1 MFTPTITV
9 YYGSLINPTTL
20 TSYETITGCL
30 IAVNA
35 HGNIDWIIHDVKD
48 SSIQETL
55 LQKGLFDADV
65 TIVPLQEGQ
74 FIMPGFVDTHT
85 HAPQVPNTGTG
96 YQSELLDWLENF
108 TFPMEANF
116 QDVDFA
122 KKVYPSIIKKFI
134 ASGTTTCCYYG
145 TLHLE
150 SNKVLTDIVHS
161 LGQRAL
167 IGKCNMDRNCPSYY
181 IETSS
186 SRSISDTQAFISY
199 VRSLAPGPSNNPG
212 NPLIYPVVTP
222 RFAIS
227 CTNELLSSLK
237 TLVHLDTRLHIQT
250 HISENMKE
258 VEYTKE
264 LYPDCEHYA
273 GVYDSYGL
281 LRNNTILAHAIWLQE
296 KEIDLVK
303 EREVGI
309 SHCPTSNFNLRSG
322 IAPIGKYL
330 DRGVKIG
337 LGTDVSGGFSA
348 SMLVAMRNASI
359 ASTVVALQNNPT
371 NAPIKEGKFTNRQL
385 PLATLLY
392 LATKG
397 GAEVCVLDQQI
408 GSLEPGKSFDALI
421 VDVSSI
427 SSTSKWPG
435 DVDPA
440 LRKISTTTSSSRSS
454 SRAILEGLLEK
465 FVFCGDD
472 RNVFAVFV
480 QGKLIGGTSYA

>member
-1 MFTPTITV
+1 MLTPTVAV
-9 YYGSLINPTTL
+9 YHGSLINPTTL
-20 TSYETITGCL
+20 TSYEAIPNCL

-35 HGNIDWIIHDVKD
+35 HGNIDWIVHDVKD

-55 LQKGLFDADV
+55 LQKGLLDV
-65 TIVPLQEGQ
+65 NIVALQEGQ
-74 FIMPGFVDTHT
+74 FIMPGFIDTHT
-85 HAPQVPNTGTG
+85 HAPQVPNLGTG
-96 YQSELLDWLENF
+96 YQYELLEWLEKF

-116 QDVDFA
+116 QDLDFA
-122 KKVYPSIIKKFI
+122 NQMYPSIVKKFI

-150 SNKVLTDIVHS
+150 SNKVLAGIVHS

-181 IETSS
+181 IEPSS
-186 SRSISDTQAFISY
+186 SSSISDTQEFISF
-199 VRSLAPGPSNNPG
+199 VHSLPPGPSNNPS
-212 NPLIYPVVTP
+212 NPLVYPVVTP

-227 CTNELLSSLK
+227 CTNQLLSSLQN
-237 TLVHLDTRLHIQT
+237 LVHSDPRLHIQT
-250 HISENMKE
+250 HIAENPKE
-258 VEYTKE
+258 VEFTKE

-281 LRNNTILAHAIWLQE
+281 LRKNTILAHAVWLGE
-296 KEIDLVK
+296 REIDLVK
-303 EREVGI
+303 EREAGI

-322 IAPIGKYL
+322 VAPIGKYL

-337 LGTDVSGGFSA
+337 LGSDVSGGFSP
-348 SMLVAMRNASI
+348 SMLVTMRNASI
-359 ASTVVALQNNPT
+359 ASTVVALQYNPT
-371 NAPIKEGKFTNRQL
+371 NAPIEAGRFTNRQL

-397 GAEVCVLDQQI
+397 GAEVCALDKQI

-421 VDVSSI
+421 VDVSNSGSTLKGSGINPAASI
-427 SSTSKWPG
+427 STA
-435 DVDPA
+435 A
-440 LRKISTTTSSSRSS
+440 LNLSSRD
-454 SRAILEGLLEK
+454 ILERMLER

-472 RNVFAVFV
+472 RNISAVYV